1 MILIDTSAFLAL
13 LDMNDVY
20 HERATGKWVAL
31 LSEGQDCVT
40 NNYVVLESIAII
52 QKRLGMEAVQELS
65 ENLLAHVHIEWVDE
79 AQHAQVLRTVLETNR
94 RQLSFVD
101 CSAFETMRRL
111 EIETV
116 FTFDS
121 HFREEGFKVISD
133 SS

>member
-20 HERATGKWVAL
+20 HERATRKWIAL

-40 NNYVVLESIAII
+40 NNYVVLESVAII
-52 QKRLGMEAVQELS
+52 QKRLGLEAVQELS
-65 ENLLAHVHIEWVDE
+65 ENLLVHIHVEWIDE
-79 AQHAQVLRTVLETNR
+79 AQHVQVLRTVLETNR
-94 RQLSFVD
+94 RQLSLVD

-111 EIETV
+111 GIETA

-121 HFREEGFKVISD
+121 HFREEGFNVIP
-133 SS
+133 